1 MNIIIVGC
9 GQVGVR
15 ISAALCRLGHDVSV
29 VSRSADQFDDLPDD
43 FDGITIAGIPMDLEV
58 LESAGIVA
66 CDALAAVTPDDNL
79 NIVIS
84 QIANEVYHVPN
95 VVTRVLD
102 PSREGVFEDM
112 GLKTVCPTK
121 LSANS
126 LLNVILGDDTNEK
139 VMFGSHSAK
148 FSVRSDKH
156 WTGRRISQIPA
167 YDNEIIY
174 GIYNSGGSF
183 EIAND
188 LDRIVEENDSIVFS
202 SVID

>member
-1 MNIIIVGC
+1 MNIIIIGC

-15 ISAALCRLGHDVSV
+15 IAVALCKLGHDVAI
-29 VSRSADQFDDLPDD
+29 VSRNADEFDNLPDE
-43 FDGITIAGIPMDLEV
+43 FDGITIAGIPMDLDV

-84 QIANEVYHVPN
+84 QIAREVYHVPN

-102 PSREGVFEDM
+102 PTREDVFEEI

-121 LSANS
+121 LTASS
-126 LLNVILGDDTNEK
+126 LLNVILGDNSHEK
-139 VMFGSHSAK
+139 AIFGAHTAQ
-148 FSVRSDKH
+148 FSVRNDKR
-156 WTGRRISQIPA
+156 WIGRKVSQIPA
-167 YDNEIIY
+167 YDNELIY
-174 GIYNSGGSF
+174 GVYNSSGSF
-183 EIAND
+183 EVANN